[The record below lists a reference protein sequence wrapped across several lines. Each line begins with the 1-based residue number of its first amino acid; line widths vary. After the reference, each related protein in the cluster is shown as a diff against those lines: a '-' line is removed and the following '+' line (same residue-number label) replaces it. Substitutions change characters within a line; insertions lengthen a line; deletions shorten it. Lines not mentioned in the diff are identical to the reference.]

1 MTKAL
6 RNPKLENVTS
16 ADVIEYRLYGKF
28 IKGTVLTSSHIGKTQ
43 FITLKNVKTNLKDN
57 DTMGDIIITRLHSKD
72 TDERNLWKLQI
83 V

>member
-28 IKGTVLTSSHIGKTQ
+28 IKGTVLTSSHIGNTQ
-43 FITLKNVKTNLKDN
+43 FITLKNELKEIVRKELFDEFKKNN
-57 DTMGDIIITRLHSKD
+57 DSKND
-72 TDERNLWKLQI
+72 SWWI
-83 V
+83 YS